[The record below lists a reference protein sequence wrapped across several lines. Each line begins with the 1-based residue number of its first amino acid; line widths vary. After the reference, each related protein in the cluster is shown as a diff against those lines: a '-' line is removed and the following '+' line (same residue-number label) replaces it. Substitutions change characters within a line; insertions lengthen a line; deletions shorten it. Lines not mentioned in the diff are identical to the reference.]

1 VTEIPLRQ
9 SPPLKISQDRSIRIE
24 KSSEIP
30 SFQFDHP
37 ISILDQ
43 DGAMCGD
50 DHFLARFGGVRK
62 IGLLGR
68 TSSREPCCEAVG
80 PADVKR
86 RRMTMPVRP

>member
-43 DGAMCGD
+43 TGLCVATITSWPVSGASERSG
-50 DHFLARFGGVRK
+50 FSA
-62 IGLLGR
+62 GLL
-68 TSSREPCCEAVG
+68 AVSH
-80 PADVKR
+80 AVKQ
-86 RRMTMPVRP
+86 